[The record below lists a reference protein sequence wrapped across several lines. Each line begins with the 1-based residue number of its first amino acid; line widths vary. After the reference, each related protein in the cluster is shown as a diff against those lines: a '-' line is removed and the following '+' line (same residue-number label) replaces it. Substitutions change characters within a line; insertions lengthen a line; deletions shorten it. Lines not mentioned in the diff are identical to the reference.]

1 MLIHLLWSD
10 LSTGLM
16 WPCKS
21 DKDCETAVTL
31 HAELRKAN
39 PWVKRKSHIWT
50 CWNFLLLFYSV
61 SKLLCEIVH
70 PSLKK
75 SKNWKQTNRKKRLM
89 PCHFS
94 PSDVTT
100 FKVYGNNHVINLENF
115 PFFSLI
121 FHLLCIMRD
130 IHVMC
135 RVLDGKGRWLH
146 VTVGSMVEK

>member
-39 PWVKRKSHIWT
+39 PWVKHKSHIWT

-75 SKNWKQTNRKKRLM
+75 SKNWKQTNRKKQLM

-115 PFFSLI
+115 PFFNFNISPTLYYER
-121 FHLLCIMRD
+121 HSRD
-130 IHVMC
+130 VQSAGWQRTMTACHC
-135 RVLDGKGRWLH
+135 R
-146 VTVGSMVEK
+146 